1 MNLMQRVLAGLLAFI
16 LTCGAVHGQPITE
29 TFTYQGVLNDGGVA
43 ANGMYDIK
51 VQFFLQDGT
60 PFLTTLTFL
69 DYEVVDGLMTLP
81 IDLTNVFVFGERRFL
96 QISVR
101 PSGTTTFT
109 ALSPRTEVTTTPYS
123 VYAIKAGEAD
133 TADVADSALV
143 ATTSL
148 DNEWSR
154 LGTIVSAGSGVDR
167 VMLNPSLT
175 GGTILNS
182 STDLQL
188 NFDDS
193 GFGGMYI
200 NSQTSGGAPFYGFA
214 HDNSAVAYIEYRESA
229 DLIRFFNVGGFGPTL
244 SLGNTTATVPILSAE
259 TEIVKDYGSSQYHRN
274 GPIAYGVFDFDGSRI
289 SGTPNINA
297 VWDNVL
303 DRYIVSVS
311 GEIIN
316 FQFYTAVV
324 TPINSNPRVASTDS
338 VNGDLIVYIHNLGSV
353 RVQNRYSLAIYEN
366 AAVAAD

>member
-1 MNLMQRVLAGLLAFI
+1 MNLMQRVLAGLLALI

-274 GPIAYGVFDFDGSRI
+274 GPVAYGVFDAAGARL
-289 SGTPNINA
+289 SGTPNITA
-297 VWDNVL
+297 EWDNGS
-303 DRYIVSVS
+303 DRYIVEVTGEFLNFQTHTVVVTAGGTSPVIATTGSVS
-311 GEIIN
+311 G
-316 FQFYTAVV
+316 
-324 TPINSNPRVASTDS
+324 
-338 VNGDLIVYIHNLGSV
+338 DLTVYLHNLSNV
-353 RVQNRYSLAIYEN
+353 NIQNRFSIVIYSN
-366 AAVAAD
+366 AQVAVD